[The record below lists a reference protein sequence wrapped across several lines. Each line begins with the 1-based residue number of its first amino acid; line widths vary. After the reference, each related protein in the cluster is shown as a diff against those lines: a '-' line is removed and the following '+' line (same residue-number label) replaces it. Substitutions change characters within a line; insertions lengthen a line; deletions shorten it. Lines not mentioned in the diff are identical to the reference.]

1 MSSSR
6 FRVTLFS
13 NITVSKARATYKSL
27 ARVIIIIL
35 LVFFVVD
42 VGRYFF
48 YPDVQ
53 QLLDQNPAKTA
64 FMEYREAEWRRE
76 GLYDKKVNQK
86 WVSLR
91 NVSQNLVKAVL
102 IAEDDKFW
110 QHEGFD
116 YKAMERALEKNI
128 LAKKFKM
135 GGSTIS
141 QQLAK
146 NLYLSPSKNPVRK
159 VKEAILTWKLEKVLS
174 KRRILELYVNVAEW
188 GDGIFG
194 IGQAARHYYGVT
206 PAQLSA
212 EQASRLAAILPN
224 PILFSPTGTSRYVRN
239 RSSIIYAIMRKRGVV
254 IPDYREV
261 IMESISDTTAV
272 DSVVIGVPEFLL
284 DQAISTDSSATR
296 SKDGDHTIID
306 GRTSNNPFEVKEG
319 KGSNV
324 SPRST
329 PSQ

>member
-1 MSSSR
+1 MGD
-6 FRVTLFS
+6 
-13 NITVSKARATYKSL
+13 I
-27 ARVIIIIL
+27 
-35 LVFFVVD
+35 
-42 VGRYFF
+42 GRYFF
-48 YPDVQ
+48 YPDVER
-53 QLLDQNPAKTA
+53 LVDENPAKTA
-64 FMEYREAEWRRE
+64 FMEYREVEWRQN
-76 GLYDKKVNQK
+76 GLYDKEIDQK

-91 NVSQNLVKAVL
+91 KVSQNLIKAVL

-159 VKEAILTWKLEKVLS
+159 VKEAILTWRLEKALS

-194 IGQAARHYYGVT
+194 IGQAARHYYGVS

-212 EQASRLAAILPN
+212 EQASKLAAILPN

-239 RSSIIYAIMRKRGVV
+239 RSTLIYAIMRKRGIV
-254 IPDYREV
+254 IPDYKEV

-272 DSVVIGVPEFLL
+272 DSVVIGVPDYLL
-284 DQAISTDSSATR
+284 EQAISADSSGAKG
-296 SKDGDHTIID
+296 KDGENTIKD
-306 GRTSNNPFEVKEG
+306 GKDSKNPSEVTEG
-319 KGSNV
+319 KDHNGV
-324 SPRST
+324 P
-329 PSQ
+329 